1 MLPTHE
7 LEELVGESALEE
19 GISSISG
26 LMTQRLGSFP
36 AEGDKIVLGEYEM
49 EVLETDGPRVEK
61 VRLAKRNEV
70 DTAQ

>member
-36 AEGDKIVLGEYEM
+36 AEGDKIVLGDYEM
-49 EVLETDGPRVEK
+49 EVIETDGPRVEK
-61 VRLAKRNEV
+61 VRLAKRMRSCESE
-70 DTAQ
+70 

>member
-1 MLPTHE
+1 
-7 LEELVGESALEE
+7 
-19 GISSISG
+19 
-26 LMTQRLGSFP
+26 MTQRLGSFP
-36 AEGDKIVLGEYEM
+36 AEGDKIVLGDYEM

>member
-1 MLPTHE
+1 M
-7 LEELVGESALEE
+7 EELVGESALEE

-36 AEGDKIVLGEYEM
+36 AEGDKIVLGDYEM
-49 EVLETDGPRVEK
+49 AVLETDGPRVEK
-61 VRLAKRNEV
+61 VRLAKRNEI